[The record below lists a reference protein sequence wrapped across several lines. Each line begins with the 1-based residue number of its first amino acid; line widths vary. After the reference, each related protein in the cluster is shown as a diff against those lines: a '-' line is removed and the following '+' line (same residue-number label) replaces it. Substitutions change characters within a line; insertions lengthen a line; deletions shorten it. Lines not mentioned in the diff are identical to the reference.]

1 MGQPNRGGI
10 LNVHDRFDPMT
21 SLLFFDHTKA
31 ALLAADSSAGGVN
44 LDFDMT
50 FVVQMV
56 AFAILVM
63 ILKPLLFEPLLKL
76 FEERE
81 RRTEGAKV
89 LARRMDERAGELL
102 RRYETELDVVRRTAA
117 EERDKLR
124 AEAQHLEAQILAEAR
139 ADTAK
144 LIAEGKRK
152 LETERVATR
161 AELSAR
167 VNDVARAI
175 ASRVLGREVA

>member
-1 MGQPNRGGI
+1 
-10 LNVHDRFDPMT
+10 MT
-21 SLLFFDHTKA
+21 SLLTADTTA
-31 ALLAADSSAGGVN
+31 SLLAGTTSEGGVT

-50 FVVQMV
+50 FVAQMV
-56 AFAILVM
+56 IFAIFIIIV
-63 ILKPLLFEPLLKL
+63 KPLLFDPLMKL

-102 RRYETELDVVRRTAA
+102 RRYESELDAVRRVAG

-124 AEAQHLEAQILAEAR
+124 AEAQRLEAQILADAR
-139 ADTAK
+139 AEAAK
-144 LIAEGKRK
+144 LVEEGKKKLDVERK
-152 LETERVATR
+152 TIR

-167 VNDVARAI
+167 APQIAKDI
-175 ASRVLGREVA
+175 ASRVLGRELA

>member
-1 MGQPNRGGI
+1 
-10 LNVHDRFDPMT
+10 MT
-21 SLLFFDHTKA
+21 SLLLFDDTKA
-31 ALLAADSSAGGVN
+31 ALLAGSSAGGVN

-56 AFAILVM
+56 AFAVLVM
-63 ILKPLLFEPLLKL
+63 ILKPLLFDPLLKL

-81 RRTEGAKV
+81 RRTEGAKI

-102 RRYETELDVVRRTAA
+102 RRYETELDVVRKTAA

-139 ADTAK
+139 AATAK
-144 LIAEGKRK
+144 LVEDGKRV
-152 LETERVATR
+152 LESERVTVR
-161 AELSAR
+161 AELSAGAG
-167 VNDVARAI
+167 NVARAI
-175 ASRVLGREVA
+175 ASRVLGREVG